1 MSKGPL
7 SGYKVIEFATY
18 VAAPSGVRL
27 LADWGA
33 DVIKIEAATGEDYRT
48 NWNVYSMPGES
59 DLYNPCFDLVGVNK
73 RFVVIDLRT
82 DEGKEILYKMLED
95 ANAFITSA
103 RDKALKKLGIDWE
116 TLHAKFPKLVYGH
129 CRGYGEH
136 GSMKDSPG
144 YDYTAYHARS
154 GVGGSLYEKGGSP
167 MIGGPGFGDLQT
179 GLALAGGIAAALVG
193 AERTGVGDR
202 VVVSLN
208 SVGVYVMSLAH
219 TAAQYKGYQLP
230 TSRRTVSNPF
240 NSTYKTSDEKW
251 IQFCVAAPEL
261 GYNHFME
268 TIGRGDLIDD
278 ERYCKMD
285 YMRAHHHEEFVNI
298 IEEALAQKTMAE
310 WEVILTENDIA
321 FGPMYESADVL
332 NDPEI
337 WDNEYAERVTYP
349 TGDEAIL
356 IHPPCRLDSIGTAPL
371 VTSRGIGADTEEVLR
386 EYGYSNDQ
394 ITIWEETGVVTQH
407 A

>member
-1 MSKGPL
+1 MKGPL
-7 SGYKVIEFATY
+7 SGYKIIEFATY
-18 VAAPSGVRL
+18 VAAPSGVRI

-33 DVIKIEAATGEDYRT
+33 EVIKIEGPSGDDYRT
-48 NWNVYSMPGES
+48 NWNVYCMPGES

-73 RFVVIDLRT
+73 RFMVVDLRT
-82 DEGKEILYKMLED
+82 DEGREILYKLLED
-95 ANAFITSA
+95 AQAFVTSA
-103 RDKALKKLGIDWE
+103 RDKALKKLGCDWE
-116 TLHAKFPKLVYGH
+116 TLHAKFPRLVYGH
-129 CRGYGEH
+129 VRGYGEN
-136 GSMKDSPG
+136 GALRDMPG

-208 SVGVYVMSLAH
+208 AVGVYVMSLAH
-219 TAAQYKGYQLP
+219 TAAQYGGYILP
-230 TSRRTVSNPF
+230 TSRRSTSNPF
-240 NSTYKTSDEKW
+240 NSTYKTKDNKW

-268 TIGRGDLIDD
+268 TIGRGDLKDD
-278 ERYCKMD
+278 PRYCKMA
-285 YMRAHHHEEFVNI
+285 YMREHHHEEFIDI

-310 WEVILTENDIA
+310 WEKILTEADIA
-321 FGPMYESADVL
+321 FGPLYESADVL
-332 NDPEI
+332 KDSEI
-337 WDNEYAERVTYP
+337 WDNEYAQRVTYP

-356 IHPPCRLDSIGTAPL
+356 MHPPARLDSIGTAPL
-371 VTSRGIGADTEEVLR
+371 VTSRGIGADTEAILR
-386 EYGYSNDQ
+386 EHGYAEDQ
-394 ITIWEETGVVTQH
+394 IRVWEESGVVVQH